1 MSVSL
6 VLIVVMAA
14 LYACGV
20 YLLLERSMTRVL
32 LGFLLVG
39 NATNILIL
47 IMSGRRG
54 AAPIVDGQA
63 APVDFADPLPQAF
76 VLTAI
81 VITFGI
87 SAFMLALIY
96 RSWRLAQV
104 DTVVDDVEDL
114 EIGRRG
120 VPAEEEDSQSDGDDV
135 AGGDTEFG
143 DRAEAAVPTEA
154 LRRTAPGDRAGSRA
168 DPAGSSRTGR
178 SRTDRT
184 DQPDESE
191 NA

>member
-54 AAPIVDGQA
+54 AAPVVDGQA
-63 APVDFADPLPQAF
+63 DPADFADPLPQAF

-96 RSWRLAQV
+96 RSWRLAQG
-104 DTVVDDVEDL
+104 DTLADDAEDL

-120 VPAEEEDSQSDGDDV
+120 VPAEEESEQGDGDDE
-135 AGGDTEFG
+135 AGGDSEFG
-143 DRAEAAVPTEA
+143 DRAEAAVPIDG
-154 LRRTAPGDRAGSRA
+154 RVRHDDRGHH
-168 DPAGSSRTGR
+168 DEKGNPA
-178 SRTDRT
+178 
-184 DQPDESE
+184 
-191 NA
+191 

>member
-47 IMSGRRG
+47 LMSGRRG
-54 AAPIVDGQA
+54 AAPVVDGQA
-63 APVDFADPLPQAF
+63 DPADFADPLPQAF

-96 RSWRLAQV
+96 RSWRLAQG
-104 DTVVDDVEDL
+104 DTLADDAEDL

-120 VPAEEEDSQSDGDDV
+120 VPAEEESEQGDGDDE
-135 AGGDTEFG
+135 AGGDSEFG
-143 DRAEAAVPTEA
+143 SRAEAAVPA
-154 LRRTAPGDRAGSRA
+154 DDRRASDDRLLHDDRPHHDRPHHDEKGHRA
-168 DPAGSSRTGR
+168 
-178 SRTDRT
+178 
-184 DQPDESE
+184 
-191 NA
+191 

>member
-47 IMSGRRG
+47 ITSGRRG

-63 APVDFADPLPQAF
+63 DPADFADPLPQAF

-96 RSWRLAQV
+96 RSWRLAQG
-104 DTVVDDVEDL
+104 DTLADDAEDL

-120 VPAEEEDSQSDGDDV
+120 VPAEEESEQGDGDDE
-135 AGGDTEFG
+135 AGGESEFG
-143 DRAEAAVPTEA
+143 DRAEAAVPS
-154 LRRTAPGDRAGSRA
+154 GDRASQRDRA
-168 DPAGSSRTGR
+168 HHDEKG
-178 SRTDRT
+178 DR
-184 DQPDESE
+184 
-191 NA
+191 A

>member
-32 LGFLLVG
+32 
-39 NATNILIL
+39 

-63 APVDFADPLPQAF
+63 PPVDFADPLPQAF

-104 DTVVDDVEDL
+104 DTVADDVEDL

-120 VPAEEEDSQSDGDDV
+120 VPAEEENAQGDGDDES
-135 AGGDTEFG
+135 GGDTEFG
-143 DRAEAAVPTEA
+143 DRAEAAVPADTPD
-154 LRRTAPGDRAGSRA
+154 RR
-168 DPAGSSRTGR
+168 R
-178 SRTDRT
+178 STPT
-184 DQPDESE
+184 DESRP
-191 NA
+191 A

>member
-54 AAPIVDGQA
+54 AAPVVDGQA
-63 APVDFADPLPQAF
+63 DPADFADPLPQAF

-96 RSWRLAQV
+96 RSWRLAQG
-104 DTVVDDVEDL
+104 DTLADDAEDL

-120 VPAEEEDSQSDGDDV
+120 VPAEEEAEQGDGDDE
-135 AGGDTEFG
+135 AGGDSEFG
-143 DRAEAAVPTEA
+143 DRAEAAVPIDG
-154 LRRTAPGDRAGSRA
+154 RVRHDDRGHH
-168 DPAGSSRTGR
+168 DEKGNPA
-178 SRTDRT
+178 
-184 DQPDESE
+184 
-191 NA
+191 

>member
-47 IMSGRRG
+47 LMSGRRG
-54 AAPIVDGQA
+54 AAPVVDGKA
-63 APVDFADPLPQAF
+63 DPADFADPLPQAF

-96 RSWRLAQV
+96 RSWRLAQG
-104 DTVVDDVEDL
+104 DTLADDAEDL

-120 VPAEEEDSQSDGDDV
+120 VPAEEESEQGDGDDE
-135 AGGDTEFG
+135 AGGDSEFG
-143 DRAEAAVPTEA
+143 SRAEAAVPTDDRS
-154 LRRTAPGDRAGSRA
+154 LRDDRPHHDEKGHRA
-168 DPAGSSRTGR
+168 
-178 SRTDRT
+178 
-184 DQPDESE
+184 
-191 NA
+191 

>member
-54 AAPIVDGQA
+54 AA
-63 APVDFADPLPQAF
+63 DFADPLPQAF

-104 DTVVDDVEDL
+104 DTVADDVEDL

-120 VPAEEEDSQSDGDDV
+120 VPAEEEDSQGDGDDES
-135 AGGDTEFG
+135 GGDTEFG
-143 DRAEAAVPTEA
+143 DRAESAVPADT
-154 LRRTAPGDRAGSRA
+154 PDR
-168 DPAGSSRTGR
+168 DR
-178 SRTDRT
+178 STPT
-184 DQPDESE
+184 DESRH
-191 NA
+191 A